1 MMFKTKLAGL
11 IGMAML
17 AMSTTVF
24 AAESL
29 QGTVSKVEEEG
40 KYVTVKSAD
49 GKETRLRISS
59 KRTKLE
65 GVNDGAELKAGQKV
79 TVTHADSEAQKLSV
93 PAK

>member
-1 MMFKTKLAGL
+1 MMVKTKLAGL
-11 IGMAML
+11 IGVATLALSMA
-17 AMSTTVF
+17 VF

-29 QGTVSKVEEEG
+29 QGTVSKVEEDG
-40 KYVTVKSAD
+40 KYVTVKAAD

-65 GVNDGAELKAGQKV
+65 GVNDSAELKARQKV
-79 TVTHADSEAQKLSV
+79 TVTHADGEAQKLST

>member
-1 MMFKTKLAGL
+1 MTVKTKLAGL
-11 IGMAML
+11 IGVAAL
-17 AMSTTVF
+17 ALGTAVF

-40 KYVTVKSAD
+40 KYVIVKAAD
-49 GKETRLRISS
+49 GKETKLRISS

-65 GVNDGAELKAGQKV
+65 GVNDAAELKAGQKV
-79 TVTHADSEAQKLSV
+79 TVTHADGEAQKLSV

>member
-1 MMFKTKLAGL
+1 MMVKSKLAGL
-11 IGMAML
+11 IGVAAL
-17 AMSTTVF
+17 ALSTAVF

-29 QGTVSKVEEEG
+29 QGTVSKVEEDG
-40 KYVTVKSAD
+40 KYVTVKAAD

-65 GVNDGAELKAGQKV
+65 GVNDSAELKAGQKV
-79 TVTHADSEAQKLSV
+79 TVTHADGEAQKLST